1 MSSIKDDFELPLMFA
16 IDQDADGMFHVVTTK
31 EGYLILQE
39 FLDTYAAVCSQ
50 EDLHNPYV
58 Q

>member
-1 MSSIKDDFELPLMFA
+1 MSYVKDEFEIPIMFA
-16 IDQDADGMFHVVTTK
+16 IEQDADGMFHLVTNK

-39 FLDTYAAVCSQ
+39 FLDTYAAICSQ
-50 EDLHNPYV
+50 QDMSNPYV